1 VKIADLI
8 TPDRVV
14 VPIRVS
20 DKTQLVREL
29 SRRAGRLLE
38 IDPQAILDALHAREM
53 LGSTGVGQGVA
64 LPHARVG
71 GLQQIFGLFGRLERP
86 IDFDAIDERPVD
98 LVFLLLVPDRA
109 GNEHLA
115 ALAAVA
121 RQLRDSNVAAQLRAA
136 TTATELYNWLTREM
150 PPPITELSR

>member
-1 VKIADLI
+1 VNIADLI

-20 DKTQLVREL
+20 DKTQLMREL
-29 SRRAGRLLE
+29 SRRAGRLLA

-64 LPHARVG
+64 LPHARIG

-115 ALAAVA
+115 ALATVA
-121 RQLRDSNVAAQLRAA
+121 RQLRDRNVAAQLRAA
-136 TTATELYNWLTREM
+136 ATPGELYDALTRAIPLPTAE
-150 PPPITELSR
+150 PPC